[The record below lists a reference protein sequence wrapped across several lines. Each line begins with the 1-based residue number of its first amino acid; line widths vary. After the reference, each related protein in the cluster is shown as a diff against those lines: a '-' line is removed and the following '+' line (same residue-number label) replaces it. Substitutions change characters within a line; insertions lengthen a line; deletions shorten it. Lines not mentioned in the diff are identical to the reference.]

1 VPSPQTSLR
10 HRLLRRPFPSN
21 PRPQQLRRR
30 NPAHSK
36 LLQPSPPP
44 PRPNGKLTETR
55 ITEAGFLLLEDGTLF
70 RGRISGATGSSLL
83 PAVAEVVFTTNMTG
97 YQEVFTDPS
106 YRGQIVVMTAPQI
119 GNYGVNAEDPES
131 SAPQVAGVVVR
142 ELSQTFSNW
151 RATGGLGAWL
161 AAAQVPV
168 ITEVDTRRLTRHL
181 RSVGVMRGVIA
192 AGDEPDETSR
202 AALEA
207 CPSMVGL
214 DLASR
219 VSTRQRYSWGDPRAR
234 HHIVAYDYGIKRN
247 ILRLFDERDC
257 RVTVVPAATPAD
269 VVLSEEPDGIF
280 LSNGPGDPDAVA
292 YAPAIIRALTSAGI
306 PTFGICLGHQLLG
319 LSFGGSTA
327 KMPYGH
333 RGGNHPVKEVET
345 GKVLITSQNHGF
357 AVEGD
362 ERTVKGAGA
371 LEVTHVN
378 LNDGT
383 IEGLRH
389 RELPV
394 FGVQYHPEA
403 APGPHDARPLFQEFL
418 SALGGSL
425 R

>member
-1 VPSPQTSLR
+1 MAELNV
-10 HRLLRRPFPSN
+10 
-21 PRPQQLRRR
+21 
-30 NPAHSK
+30 
-36 LLQPSPPP
+36 
-44 PRPNGKLTETR
+44 TEP
-55 ITEAGFLLLEDGTLF
+55 GFLLLEDGTLF
-70 RGRISGATGSSLL
+70 RGRVSSAPEAAAL

-131 SAPQVAGVVVR
+131 GAPQVAGVVVR
-142 ELSQTFSNW
+142 ELSGTYSNW
-151 RATGGLGAWL
+151 RASGGLAAWL
-161 AAAQVPV
+161 AASQIP
-168 ITEVDTRRLTRHL
+168 IIHDVDTRRLTRHL
-181 RSVGVMRGVIA
+181 RSVGVMRGVIGLGESPDDA
-192 AGDEPDETSR
+192 AR

-207 CPSMVGL
+207 CPSMEGL

-219 VSTRQRYSWGDPRAR
+219 VTTRERYTWGDPRAR

-247 ILRLFDERDC
+247 ILRLFGENDC
-257 RVTVVPAATPAD
+257 RVTVVPADTSAADALATD
-269 VVLSEEPDGIF
+269 PDGIF
-280 LSNGPGDPDAVA
+280 LSNGPGDPEAVE
-292 YAPAIIRALTSAGI
+292 YAPEIIRDLTSSGV

-319 LSFGGSTA
+319 LTYGGGTK

-333 RGGNHPVKEVET
+333 RGGNHPVKEVST
-345 GKVLITSQNHGF
+345 GRVLITSQNHGF

-362 ERTVKGAGA
+362 EGGVTGANE

-418 SALGGSL
+418 AALKGAV

>member
-1 VPSPQTSLR
+1 M
-10 HRLLRRPFPSN
+10 
-21 PRPQQLRRR
+21 
-30 NPAHSK
+30 
-36 LLQPSPPP
+36 
-44 PRPNGKLTETR
+44 TEP
-55 ITEAGFLLLEDGTLF
+55 GFLLLEDGTLF
-70 RGRISGATGSSLL
+70 RGRIASGSAAFL

-119 GNYGVNAEDPES
+119 GNYGINLEDPES
-131 SAPQVAGVVVR
+131 AAPQVAGVVVR
-142 ELSQTFSNW
+142 ELSATYSNW
-151 RATGGLGAWL
+151 RATGGLDAWL
-161 AAAQVPV
+161 AAAQVP
-168 ITEVDTRRLTRHL
+168 IIQDVDTRRLTRHL
-181 RSVGVMRGVIA
+181 RSVGVMRGAIG
-192 AGDEPDETSR
+192 AGEEPNDATR

-219 VSTRQRYSWGDPRAR
+219 VSTKEPYTWGDPRAR
-234 HHIVAYDYGIKRN
+234 HHILAYDYGIKRN
-247 ILRLFDERDC
+247 ILRLFTENDC
-257 RVTVVPAATPAD
+257 RITVVPADTPASKA
-269 VVLSEEPDGIF
+269 LEAEPDGVF
-280 LSNGPGDPDAVA
+280 LSNGPGDPEAVT
-292 YAPAIIRALTSAGI
+292 YAPDIIRAITTQGV

-319 LSFGGSTA
+319 LTFGGSTV

-345 GKVLITSQNHGF
+345 GRVLITSQNHGF
-357 AVEGD
+357 AVTGD
-362 ERTVKGAGA
+362 DKSVTGAGD

-418 SALGGSL
+418 SALRGAI

>member
-1 VPSPQTSLR
+1 LAEP
-10 HRLLRRPFPSN
+10 
-21 PRPQQLRRR
+21 
-30 NPAHSK
+30 
-36 LLQPSPPP
+36 
-44 PRPNGKLTETR
+44 R
-55 ITEAGFLLLEDGTLF
+55 ITEPGFLLLEDGTLF
-70 RGRISGATGSSLL
+70 RGRIAGGSDRVTL

-119 GNYGVNAEDPES
+119 GNYGINTEDPES
-131 SAPQVAGVVVR
+131 EAPQVAGVVVR
-142 ELSQTFSNW
+142 ELSRTYSNW
-151 RATGGLGAWL
+151 RASGGLESWL
-161 AAAQVPV
+161 AASQVPV
-168 ITEVDTRRLTRHL
+168 IQDVDTRRLTRHL
-181 RSVGVMRGVIA
+181 RSVGVMRGVIG
-192 AGDEPDETSR
+192 AGVEPDEASK

-207 CPSMVGL
+207 CPSMEGL

-219 VSTRQRYSWGDPRAR
+219 VSTKQPYSWGDPRAR

-247 ILRLFDERDC
+247 ILRLFSENDC
-257 RVTVVPAATPAD
+257 RVTVVPADTSATAALAQD
-269 VVLSEEPDGIF
+269 PDGIF
-280 LSNGPGDPDAVA
+280 LSNGPGDPEAVA
-292 YAPAIIRALTSAGI
+292 YAPEIIRALTDRGV

-319 LSFGGSTA
+319 LSFGGSTT

-345 GKVLITSQNHGF
+345 GRVLITSQNHGF

-362 ERTVKGAGA
+362 EKTVKGAGD

-378 LNDGT
+378 LNDGS

-418 SALGGSL
+418 GALKGPVGS

>member
-1 VPSPQTSLR
+1 MT
-10 HRLLRRPFPSN
+10 
-21 PRPQQLRRR
+21 
-30 NPAHSK
+30 
-36 LLQPSPPP
+36 
-44 PRPNGKLTETR
+44 GETR
-55 ITEAGFLLLEDGTLF
+55 VTEPGFLLLEDGTLF
-70 RGRISGATGSSLL
+70 RGRMAGSTTAMV

-142 ELSQTFSNW
+142 ELSETYSNW
-151 RATGGLGAWL
+151 RATGGLGTWL
-161 AAAQVPV
+161 AASQVP
-168 ITEVDTRRLTRHL
+168 IIQDVDTRRLTRHL
-181 RSVGVMRGVIA
+181 RSVGVMRGVIG
-192 AGDEPDETSR
+192 AGSEPDEASR
-202 AALEA
+202 AALDA

-219 VSTRQRYSWGDPRAR
+219 VSTKESYAWGDPQSR

-247 ILRLFDERDC
+247 ILRLFDENDC
-257 RVTVVPAATPAD
+257 RVTVVPADTSAEVA
-269 VVLSEEPDGIF
+269 LSEEPDGIF

-292 YAPAIIRALTSAGI
+292 YAPEIIRTLTSAGVPI
-306 PTFGICLGHQLLG
+306 FGICLGHQLLG
-319 LSFGGSTA
+319 LTFGGSTV

-333 RGGNHPVKEVET
+333 RGGNHPVKAVES
-345 GKVLITSQNHGF
+345 GRVLITSQNHGF

-362 ERTVKGAGA
+362 ETSVKGAA
-371 LEVTHVN
+371 DLEVTHVN

-389 RELPV
+389 RALPV

-418 SALGGSL
+418 SALRGAV

>member
-1 VPSPQTSLR
+1 MS
-10 HRLLRRPFPSN
+10 
-21 PRPQQLRRR
+21 
-30 NPAHSK
+30 A
-36 LLQPSPPP
+36 
-44 PRPNGKLTETR
+44 EIR
-55 ITEAGFLLLEDGTLF
+55 ITEPGFLLLEDGTLF
-70 RGRISGATGSSLL
+70 RGRMAGSGTALL

-131 SAPQVAGVVVR
+131 NAPQVAGVVVR
-142 ELSQTFSNW
+142 ELSDTYSNW

-161 AAAQVPV
+161 AASQVP
-168 ITEVDTRRLTRHL
+168 IIQDVDTRRLTRHL
-181 RSVGVMRGVIA
+181 RSVGVMRGVIG
-192 AGDEPDETSR
+192 AGVEPDEASR

-207 CPSMVGL
+207 CPSMEGL

-219 VSTRQRYSWGDPRAR
+219 VTTRESYSWGDPQSRY
-234 HHIVAYDYGIKRN
+234 HIVAYDYGIKRN
-247 ILRLFDERDC
+247 ILRLFDENDC
-257 RVTVVPAATPAD
+257 RVTVVPADTPGEEA
-269 VVLSEEPDGIF
+269 LSEEPDGIF
-280 LSNGPGDPDAVA
+280 LSNGPGDPDAVV
-292 YAPAIIRALTSAGI
+292 YAPEIIRTLTANGVPI
-306 PTFGICLGHQLLG
+306 FGICLGHQLLG
-319 LSFGGSTA
+319 LTFGGSTV

-333 RGGNHPVKEVET
+333 RGGNHPVKAVES
-345 GKVLITSQNHGF
+345 GRVLITSQNHGF

-362 ERTVKGAGA
+362 ETSVKGASD

-389 RELPV
+389 RTLPI

-418 SALGGSL
+418 SALRGAV

>member
-1 VPSPQTSLR
+1 L
-10 HRLLRRPFPSN
+10 
-21 PRPQQLRRR
+21 
-30 NPAHSK
+30 AA
-36 LLQPSPPP
+36 
-44 PRPNGKLTETR
+44 ETR
-55 ITEAGFLLLEDGTLF
+55 ISEPGFLLLEDGSLF
-70 RGRISGATGSSLL
+70 RGRIVGGREVPL

-106 YRGQIVVMTAPQI
+106 YRGQIVVMTAPEI
-119 GNYGVNAEDPES
+119 GNYGINAEDPES
-131 SAPQVAGVVVR
+131 VAPQVAGVVVR
-142 ELSQTFSNW
+142 ELSQAYSNW
-151 RATGGLGAWL
+151 RATGGLGTWL
-161 AAAQVPV
+161 AASQVP
-168 ITEVDTRRLTRHL
+168 IIQDVDTRRLTRHL
-181 RSVGVMRGVIA
+181 RSVGVMRGVIGR
-192 AGDEPDETSR
+192 GDEPDEVSR
-202 AALEA
+202 AALDA
-207 CPSMVGL
+207 CPSMEGL

-219 VSTRQRYSWGDPRAR
+219 VSTSDPYTWGDPRAR

-247 ILRLFDERDC
+247 ILRLFADNDC
-257 RVTVVPAATPAD
+257 RVTVVPADTSAQAT
-269 VVLSEEPDGIF
+269 LEHEPDGIF

-292 YAPAIIRALTSAGI
+292 YAPGIIRELTSQGV

-319 LSFGGSTA
+319 LTFGGSTA

-345 GKVLITSQNHGF
+345 GRVLITSQNHGF

-362 ERTVKGAGA
+362 ERSVKGAGD

-378 LNDGT
+378 LNDGS

-418 SALGGSL
+418 SAL
-425 R
+425 RAAVR